1 MHVKT
6 LARASLAAV
15 MAAGLLAP
23 LCGTIAKQAYGAAV
37 MDRIQTAERN
47 RQHFLGD
54 APAPLAETDP
64 ELAAMRDRLL
74 YGEIVGRGT
83 LDDRQR
89 ALITLVALVAG
100 QMTDDMKMATE
111 AALRVGVSPADIREA
126 VYQCAPYVGFP
137 KTESALRRVN
147 EVFVAQGIALPLPS
161 GATVTEES
169 RFRDGVAVQ
178 KRIFGETIDKMHA
191 ATPPQ
196 QKDIMVDYLSAFC
209 FGDIYTRAGLDLKM
223 RELLTFCMISTLGG
237 CEAQVRAHVQGNAAV
252 GNTKQNLVDALAQLL
267 PYIGFPRTLNALSCV
282 NAVMQDS

>member
-1 MHVKT
+1 MHVKM

-100 QMTDDMKMATE
+100 QMTDDMKTATE

-126 VYQCAPYVGFP
+126 VYQCAP
-137 KTESALRRVN
+137 
-147 EVFVAQGIALPLPS
+147 
-161 GATVTEES
+161 
-169 RFRDGVAVQ
+169 
-178 KRIFGETIDKMHA
+178 
-191 ATPPQ
+191 
-196 QKDIMVDYLSAFC
+196 
-209 FGDIYTRAGLDLKM
+209 
-223 RELLTFCMISTLGG
+223 
-237 CEAQVRAHVQGNAAV
+237 
-252 GNTKQNLVDALAQLL
+252 
-267 PYIGFPRTLNALSCV
+267 
-282 NAVMQDS
+282 